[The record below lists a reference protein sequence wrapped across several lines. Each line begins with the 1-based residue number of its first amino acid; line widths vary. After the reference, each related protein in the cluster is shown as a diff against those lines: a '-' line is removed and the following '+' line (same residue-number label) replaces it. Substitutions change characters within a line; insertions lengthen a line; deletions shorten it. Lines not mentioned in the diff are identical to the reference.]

1 MATDL
6 DRGFML
12 KAIDLMR
19 KAGVLEK
26 TGGPFGAVIVKG
38 GKIVAAG
45 GNRVLADKDPTA
57 HAEVTAIRNACKNLG
72 THILSGAVMYT
83 SCACCPLC
91 YAAAYWARIDKIF
104 YGAECDD
111 YKDIFDDSAM
121 YIDFELPFHKR
132 KLKPEQLCRAEANVV
147 WDEFRKLPDG
157 ARY

>member
-1 MATDL
+1 MPTEQ

-19 KAGVLEK
+19 KAGVMEK

-38 GKIVAAG
+38 GEMVAAG
-45 GNRVLADKDPTA
+45 GNWVLADKDPTA
-57 HAEVTAIRNACKNLG
+57 HAEVMAIRNACKNLG

-83 SCACCPLC
+83 ACACCPLC
-91 YAAAYWARIDKIF
+91 YAAAYWARIDKVF

-121 YIDFELPFHKR
+121 YIDFELPFHNR
-132 KLKPEQLCRAEANVV
+132 NLK
-147 WDEFRKLPDG
+147 
-157 ARY
+157 